1 MNPAAKEPEPK
12 RGPNVRVKP
21 FGYFG
26 AFAKV
31 TRRQGGTLSGR
42 YRSNGY
48 SLTPN
53 PGQAKA
59 NTSTKRPAINPSASS
74 ASSTI
79 APMRMKSWVIP
90 S

>member
-31 TRRQGGTLSGR
+31 TRRQGGTLSRR

-48 SLTPN
+48 VLITANHEGPSPITAHKKMPRSLNQGISLNHATN
-53 PGQAKA
+53 A
-59 NTSTKRPAINPSASS
+59 
-74 ASSTI
+74 
-79 APMRMKSWVIP
+79 
-90 S
+90 